1 MYLPITL
8 QTVKN
13 VQFTIEYYN
22 YTIINIC
29 LFFRIDN
36 FNKNLFPNSMEN

>member
-13 VQFTIEYYN
+13 VQITIEYYN
-22 YTIINIC
+22 YTKINVY
-29 LFFRIDN
+29 LFF
-36 FNKNLFPNSMEN
+36 ST